1 MKNTAKELI
10 ALVLVGV
17 MMFSLAACGAQADT
31 ADDEA
36 GTQAENVTKESGTAQ
51 SGSAQEDEVTG
62 TMDGGYE
69 VNSSSMALD
78 DNEDAKAA
86 FEKATENLDGSE
98 YEPIALLGTQ
108 VVAGTN
114 YAVLCRITAVTPDA
128 EPELGI
134 VYIYEDLEGNAE
146 VCEVKNLE
154 F

>member
-1 MKNTAKELI
+1 MKKTAKELI

-17 MMFSLAACGAQADT
+17 MMFSLAACGSQTGT
-31 ADDEA
+31 AADEA
-36 GTQAENVTKESGTAQ
+36 GTQAESVTEESSTAD
-51 SGSAQEDEVTG
+51 SGSTEEDEVTG
-62 TMDGGYE
+62 SMDGGYE
-69 VNSSSMALD
+69 VNSGSMALD

-86 FEKATENLDGSE
+86 FEKATGALDGSE

-114 YAVLCRITAVTPDA
+114 YAILCRITAVTPDT

-134 VYIYEDLEGNAE
+134 VYIYEDLEGNSE
-146 VCEVKNLE
+146 VSEVKNLE

>member
-1 MKNTAKELI
+1 MKRTAKGLM
-10 ALVLVGV
+10 ALLLAGA
-17 MMFSLAACGAQADT
+17 MMASLAACGSQAGT
-31 ADDEA
+31 TDDEA
-36 GTQAENVTKESGTAQ
+36 GTQAESVTEEISTAESGST
-51 SGSAQEDEVTG
+51 QEDEVTG

-69 VNSSSMALD
+69 VNSGSMAID

-86 FEKATENLDGSE
+86 FEKATGALDGSE

-108 VVAGTN
+108 IVAGTN

-134 VYIYEDLEGNAE
+134 VYIYEDLEGN
-146 VCEVKNLE
+146 CEVSEVKDLE